1 MATPAPRRRGG
12 ASSVSASTRRP
23 TQKQLRE
30 AATLLA
36 EEGQLLWLVGQGLH
50 FALTAG
56 EAPTLEGV
64 FLDSLREW
72 ASRAIRATVALRQEA
87 PLAPWS
93 NGQRQASSAAVD
105 SAGGARPSQHE
116 SDSGAAAALGI
127 PVVWISSQT
136 VRGNWVSLA
145 VGVDRQGHKRA
156 LSLQEGSTSDPV
168 VARKVLHEVAAHVDP
183 LAGLLL
189 ITDGSRTL
197 DDVAEGQWDGAVQLA
212 HCHLSLRHDLLAHVP
227 KDERAELGDAM
238 ELAWRQPPGEA
249 AKSLKSL
256 VSSLRRRHPGAA
268 ERLERSLEASL
279 RVAGLG
285 VRAPLREHLESTG
298 VVRMAIE
305 KALRWG
311 QSTAGGLAAV
321 AAGLPIWQQ
330 RTKRLIGYRSLPSL
344 AAALQDTVTTT
355 S

>member
-1 MATPAPRRRGG
+1 MPTPTPRRRRC
-12 ASSVSASTRRP
+12 ASPVSAAARRP
-23 TQKQLRE
+23 TQKQLRD
-30 AATLLA
+30 AASQLA

-50 FALTAG
+50 FALAAG
-56 EAPTLEGV
+56 EVPAHGDGFVEA
-64 FLDSLREW
+64 LRAW
-72 ASRAIRATVALRQEA
+72 ASRAIRATVSLRHEV
-87 PLAPWS
+87 PLAP
-93 NGQRQASSAAVD
+93 RSSGDRPTPSTTLD
-105 SAGGARPSQHE
+105 SAGGTRPSQC
-116 SDSGAAAALGI
+116 DGNDGAAEAGV

-136 VRGNWVSLA
+136 VRGSWVSLA
-145 VGVDRQGHKRA
+145 VGVDRQGHKKA

-168 VARKVLHEVAAHVDP
+168 VARKVLQEVAAHVDP
-183 LAGLLL
+183 LAGVLV

-197 DDVAEGQWDGAVQLA
+197 DDAAEGQWEGAVQIG

-227 KDERAELGDAM
+227 KDERAELGDAL

-268 ERLERSLEASL
+268 ERLERSLEACL
-279 RVAGLG
+279 QVAGLG

-311 QSTAGGLAAV
+311 KSAAGGPAAV

-330 RTKRLIGYRSLPSL
+330 RTKRLIGYRALPAL
-344 AAALQDTVTTT
+344 AATLQDKGT
-355 S
+355 STS

>member
-1 MATPAPRRRGG
+1 MG
-12 ASSVSASTRRP
+12 SASRRP

-30 AATLLA
+30 AAARLA

-50 FALTAG
+50 FALAAG
-56 EAPTLEGV
+56 ESPSQSGAFV
-64 FLDSLREW
+64 DALREW
-72 ASRAIRATVALRQEA
+72 ARRAV
-87 PLAPWS
+87 
-93 NGQRQASSAAVD
+93 
-105 SAGGARPSQHE
+105 
-116 SDSGAAAALGI
+116 GAAAALQQEAPLTPVSSGERQPALRSAGAAGAAFHPPHENDDGAAEAGV

-136 VRGNWVSLA
+136 VRGSWVSLA
-145 VGVDRQGHKRA
+145 VGVDRQGRKKA

-168 VARKVLHEVAAHVDP
+168 VARKALQEVAAHVDP

-197 DDVAEGQWDGAVQLA
+197 DDLVPRQWDGGVLVG

-227 KDERAELGDAM
+227 KDRRLEIGDAL
-238 ELAWRQPPGEA
+238 ELAWRQPPEEA
-249 AKSLKSL
+249 ERSLKSL
-256 VSSLRRRHPGAA
+256 ASRLRRHHPGAA

-311 QSTAGGLAAV
+311 RSTAGGPAAV

-330 RTKRLIGYRSLPSL
+330 RTKRLIGFRALPAL
-344 AAALQDTVTTT
+344 ATALQDN
-355 S
+355 SAAAS